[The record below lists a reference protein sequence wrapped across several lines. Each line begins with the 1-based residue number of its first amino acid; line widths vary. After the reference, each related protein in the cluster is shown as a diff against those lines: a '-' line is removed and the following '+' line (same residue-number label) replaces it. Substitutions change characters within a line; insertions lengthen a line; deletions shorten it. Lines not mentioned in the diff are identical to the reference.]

1 MTVNRINKP
10 KIEMWT
16 DGSVRPT
23 NPGPHGGWGVIFR
36 MQDGDRVRYRAIS
49 GYIADTTNQRA
60 ELSALL
66 FGLKAL
72 NYPCRILLKADSTYV
87 VNKVKRISLKPNSN
101 KSLGKSNRDL
111 TQLCKP
117 HIIEHQWETEHV
129 YGHADDEM
137 NKWAD
142 AIAFNATV
150 EMQGIDEYY
159 DAPQT
164 VRRIKVTYAAVS

>member
-1 MTVNRINKP
+1 
-10 KIEMWT
+10 MWT

-23 NPGPHGGWGVIFR
+23 NPGPHGGWGVILR
-36 MQDGDRVRYRAIS
+36 MEDGDKVRYRAIS
-49 GYIADTTNQRA
+49 GYIPDTTNQRA

-72 NYPCRILLKADSTYV
+72 NRHCRILLKADSIYV
-87 VNKVKRISLKPNSN
+87 VNKVKKISQRPNSN

-111 TQLCKP
+111 TLLCKAY
-117 HIIEHQWETEHV
+117 IIEHQWETEHV

-142 AIAFNATV
+142 AIAYNATV
-150 EMQGIDEYY
+150 ERKGIDEYY
-159 DAPQT
+159 DVPHK
-164 VRRIKVTYAAVS
+164 VRRIKVDHETVS

>member
-1 MTVNRINKP
+1 MTVNRTSKP

-36 MQDGDRVRYRAIS
+36 MRDGDKVRYRAIS

-72 NYPCRILLKADSTYV
+72 NYPCRIQLRADSTYV
-87 VNKVKRISLKPNSN
+87 VNKVKGISQRPNSN

-111 TQLCKP
+111 TLLCKP
-117 HIIEHQWETEHV
+117 YIVEHQWDTGHV
-129 YGHADDEM
+129 YGHADDDM

-142 AIAFNATV
+142 AIAYNATV
-150 EMQGIDEYY
+150 QKKGIDEYY
-159 DAPQT
+159 DAPQG
-164 VRRIKVTYAAVS
+164 VRRIKVGYESMP